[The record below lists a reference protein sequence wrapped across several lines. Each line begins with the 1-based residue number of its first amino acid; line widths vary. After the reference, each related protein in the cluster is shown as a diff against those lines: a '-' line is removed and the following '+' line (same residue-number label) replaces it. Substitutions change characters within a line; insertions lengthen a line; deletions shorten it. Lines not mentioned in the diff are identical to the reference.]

1 MEDVSSLRQQR
12 LQKLEQLRRLGIDP
26 YPYKYTPDT
35 FAADIHKKYEG
46 VTDIPEGTHHVRM
59 AGRLMTKRDHGKSGF
74 AHLQDTTDQIQIY
87 VLRDKVGEEK
97 YNVYR
102 KFIDM
107 GDIIGVAGTVFR
119 TRKGEVTVMVETFE
133 LLCKTL
139 RNLPEKWHGLT
150 DIEIRYRQRYVDLMV
165 NPPVREVFRART
177 QLINSIR
184 QTLNSE
190 DFLEVETPVLQPLYG
205 GASAQPFTTHHNALD
220 RTLYL
225 RISNELYLKRLV
237 AGGFDRVYEFS
248 RDFRNEGIDRDHSP
262 EFTMMEVYQAYADY
276 HDMMNLAE
284 NLIVSASTAVQ
295 GTTQINYQGN
305 PIDLTPPW
313 KRLKMVKSIKAYT
326 DIDTEALT
334 DSELREL
341 AAQKGLELEN
351 ATSRGKLI
359 ALFFDQFVEPQLIE
373 PTFIIDYPIE
383 ISPLAKKKRED
394 DAFVERFE
402 IFIGG
407 MELGNAFS
415 ELNDPLDQQERF
427 LDQMKQRE
435 SGDEEAQMLDED
447 YVRALEYGMPPTG
460 GLGIGIDRLTMLLTD
475 QSSIRDV
482 ILFPQMRPES

>member
-12 LQKLEQLRRLGIDP
+12 LQKLEQLRQLGIDP

-35 FAADIHKKYEG
+35 FAADIHKKYED
-46 VTDIPEGTHHVRM
+46 VPDIPEGAHHVRM

-97 YNVYR
+97 YSVYQ
-102 KFIDM
+102 KLIDV
-107 GDIIGVAGTVFR
+107 GDIVGVAGTVFR
-119 TRKGEVTVMVETFE
+119 TRKGEVTVMVETLE

-139 RNLPEKWHGLT
+139 RNLPEKWHGLRN
-150 DIEIRYRQRYVDLMV
+150 IEIRYRQRYVDLMV

-177 QLINSIR
+177 QILDSIR
-184 QTLNSE
+184 QTLNNA

-205 GASAQPFTTHHNALD
+205 GASAQPFTTYHNALD

-284 NLIVSASTAVQ
+284 NLIVSAATAVL

-305 PIDLTPPW
+305 LIDLTPPW
-313 KRLKMVKSIKAYT
+313 KRLQMVESIKEYT
-326 DIDTEALT
+326 DIDLEALT
-334 DSELREL
+334 DSELQNL
-341 AAQKGLELEN
+341 ADQKGLELEN

-359 ALFFDQFVEPQLIE
+359 ALFFDQFVEPQLTA
-373 PTFIIDYPIE
+373 PTFIVDYPIE
-383 ISPLAKKKRED
+383 ISPLAKKKRGD

-482 ILFPQMRPES
+482 ILFPQMRPEN

>member
-12 LQKLEQLRRLGIDP
+12 LDKLKELRQRGIDA

-35 FAADIHKKYEG
+35 FAADIHEKYEG
-46 VTDIPEGTHHVRM
+46 VTDIPEGTHQVRM

-87 VLRDKVGEEK
+87 VLRDKVGAEK
-97 YNVYR
+97 YDVYR
-102 KFIDM
+102 RFIDM

-313 KRLKMVKSIKAYT
+313 KRLKMVESIKAYT

-383 ISPLAKKKRED
+383 ISPLAKKKRGD

>member
-12 LQKLEQLRRLGIDP
+12 LQKLEQLRQLGIDP
-26 YPYKYTPDT
+26 YPYKYTLDT
-35 FAADIHKKYEG
+35 FAADIHKKYED
-46 VTDIPEGTHHVRM
+46 VPDIPEGAHHVRM

-97 YNVYR
+97 YSVYQ
-102 KFIDM
+102 KLIDV
-107 GDIIGVAGTVFR
+107 GDIVGVAGTVFR
-119 TRKGEVTVMVETFE
+119 TRKGEVTVMVETLE

-139 RNLPEKWHGLT
+139 RNLPEKWHGLRN
-150 DIEIRYRQRYVDLMV
+150 IEIRYRQRYVDLMV

-177 QLINSIR
+177 QILDSIR
-184 QTLNSE
+184 QTLNNA

-205 GASAQPFTTHHNALD
+205 GASAQPFTTYHNALD

-284 NLIVSASTAVQ
+284 NLIVSAATAVL

-305 PIDLTPPW
+305 LIDLTPPW
-313 KRLKMVKSIKAYT
+313 KRLQMVESIKEYT
-326 DIDTEALT
+326 DIDLEALT
-334 DSELREL
+334 DSELQNL
-341 AAQKGLELEN
+341 ADQKGLELEN

-359 ALFFDQFVEPQLIE
+359 ALFFDQFVEPQLTA
-373 PTFIIDYPIE
+373 PTFIVDYPIE
-383 ISPLAKKKRED
+383 ISPLAKKKRGD

-435 SGDEEAQMLDED
+435 FGDEEAQMLDED

-482 ILFPQMRPES
+482 ILFPQMRTEN

>member
-12 LQKLEQLRRLGIDP
+12 LDKLKELRQRGIDA

-35 FAADIHKKYEG
+35 FAADIHEKYEG
-46 VTDIPEGTHHVRM
+46 VTDIPEGTHQVRM

-87 VLRDKVGEEK
+87 VLRDKVGAEK
-97 YNVYR
+97 YDVYR
-102 KFIDM
+102 RFIDM

-284 NLIVSASTAVQ
+284 KLIVSAAAAVPGTA
-295 GTTQINYQGN
+295 QISYQGN

-313 KRLKMVKSIKAYT
+313 KRLQMVESIKEYA
-326 DIDTEALT
+326 DIDIEDFT
-334 DSELREL
+334 DSGLREL
-341 AAQKGLELEN
+341 AAQKGLDLEN

-359 ALFFDQFVEPQLIE
+359 ALFFDQLVEPKLIE

-383 ISPLAKKKRED
+383 ISPLAKKKRGD

-435 SGDEEAQMLDED
+435 AGDEEAQVLDED

>member
-12 LQKLEQLRRLGIDP
+12 LDKLKELRQRGIDA

-35 FAADIHKKYEG
+35 FAADIHEKYEG
-46 VTDIPEGTHHVRM
+46 VTDIPEGTHQVRM

-87 VLRDKVGEEK
+87 VLRDKVGAEK
-97 YNVYR
+97 YDVYR
-102 KFIDM
+102 RFIDM

-177 QLINSIR
+177 ELINSIR

-284 NLIVSASTAVQ
+284 KLIVSAAAAVPGTA
-295 GTTQINYQGN
+295 QISYQGN

-313 KRLKMVKSIKAYT
+313 KRLQMVESIKEYA
-326 DIDTEALT
+326 DIDIEDFT
-334 DSELREL
+334 DSGLREL
-341 AAQKGLELEN
+341 AAQKGLDLEN

-359 ALFFDQFVEPQLIE
+359 ALFFDQLVEPKLIE

-383 ISPLAKKKRED
+383 ISPLAKKKRGD

-415 ELNDPLDQQERF
+415 ELNDPLDQRERF

-435 SGDEEAQMLDED
+435 AGDEEAQVLDED

>member
-12 LQKLEQLRRLGIDP
+12 LDKLKELRQRGIDA

-35 FAADIHKKYEG
+35 FAADIHEKYEG
-46 VTDIPEGTHHVRM
+46 VTDIPEGTHQVRM

-87 VLRDKVGEEK
+87 VLRDKVGAEK
-97 YNVYR
+97 YDVYR
-102 KFIDM
+102 RFIDM

-177 QLINSIR
+177 ELINSIR

-284 NLIVSASTAVQ
+284 NLIVSASSAVQ

-313 KRLKMVKSIKAYT
+313 KRLQMVESIKEYA
-326 DIDTEALT
+326 DIDIEDFT
-334 DSELREL
+334 DSGLREL
-341 AAQKGLELEN
+341 AAQKGLDLEN

-359 ALFFDQFVEPQLIE
+359 ALFFDQLVEPKLIE

-383 ISPLAKKKRED
+383 ISPLAKKKRGD

-415 ELNDPLDQQERF
+415 ELNDPLDQRERF

-435 SGDEEAQMLDED
+435 AGDEEAQVLDED